1 MDMIIE
7 DFKNAWQSLDAELIC
22 KHLDESFVYDSQWV
36 FSSLDCNGYKEYIRG
51 KFQTLRNNNASLG
64 VSVVDDEYF
73 GGKMLAIKQGDTLVY
88 YRIKIKDGKVIKGD
102 MCAF

>member
-1 MDMIIE
+1 MNLIIK
-7 DFKNAWQSLDAELIC
+7 DFCTAWQTLDAELIC

-64 VSVVDDEYF
+64 VSVVDDECF